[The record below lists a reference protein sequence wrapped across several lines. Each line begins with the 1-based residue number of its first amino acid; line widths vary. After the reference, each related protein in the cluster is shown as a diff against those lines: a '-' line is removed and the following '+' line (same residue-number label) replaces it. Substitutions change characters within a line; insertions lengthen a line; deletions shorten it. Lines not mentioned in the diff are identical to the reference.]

1 LGLAGIHLLS
11 VIVAVFVGTGLI
23 NREIEKRTVLVL
35 IAKPVSRTAFIVGK
49 HLGLTAVL
57 AVLIAAL
64 GIIFMAVLTAH
75 GVAFP
80 VGSVGLALV
89 FMVLEAALLVA
100 VAIVFGVFTSSLL
113 ATLLTFAVYLMGHL
127 SQDIVAFGKLSDNP
141 GVQRLTN
148 TLYLVLPDLER
159 LNLRNEAVYG
169 MGLLPTAPELWG
181 HGLYGLL
188 YTALLLTVAIAIFS
202 RRQF

>member
-1 LGLAGIHLLS
+1 
-11 VIVAVFVGTGLI
+11 
-23 NREIEKRTVLVL
+23 
-35 IAKPVSRTAFIVGK
+35 
-49 HLGLTAVL
+49 
-57 AVLIAAL
+57 
-64 GIIFMAVLTAH
+64 
-75 GVAFP
+75 
-80 VGSVGLALV
+80 
-89 FMVLEAALLVA
+89 MVLEAALLVA